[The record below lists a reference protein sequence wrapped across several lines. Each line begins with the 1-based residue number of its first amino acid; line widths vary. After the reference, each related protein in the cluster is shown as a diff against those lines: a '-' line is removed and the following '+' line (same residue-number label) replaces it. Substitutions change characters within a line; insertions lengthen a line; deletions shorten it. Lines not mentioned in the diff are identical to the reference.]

1 MHSPQQ
7 LQWWII
13 ITKKKLNWGGGGGG
27 GGSGEKEIQ
36 TELSTATVRMTITP
50 SR

>member
-1 MHSPQQ
+1 MMNNN
-7 LQWWII
+7 
-13 ITKKKLNWGGGGGG
+13 KKTQKLFNWGGDGGG
-27 GGSGEKEIQ
+27 GGSGEKEIR